1 MIKQLK
7 NENYNI
13 NKDTPQID
21 ETLST
26 INTQI
31 INISQQVQI
40 KRSLYIYR
48 GGLKD
53 AKKQQLKLTE
63 IENGMPR
70 LD

>member
-31 INISQQVQI
+31 INIS
-40 KRSLYIYR
+40 
-48 GGLKD
+48 
-53 AKKQQLKLTE
+53 
-63 IENGMPR
+63 
-70 LD
+70 